1 MSDERG
7 DRDTTPTPTRDPK
20 SGSELI
26 THHSSLLTLLRPKQW
41 AKNGLLFAGILFT
54 LDRPHPPED
63 WARVAAGFVLFCLL
77 SSAGYIANDLVDREQ
92 DRLHPRKRLRPIA
105 SGDVS
110 PTIAAFLAGALALVG
125 AIGSYAIS
133 PRFGLTATGYLL
145 LTLAYSAWLKHIV
158 IIDVL
163 AIAAG
168 FVARAVAGAVAVSV
182 EISPWLL
189 VCTTLGAL
197 FLGLAKRRAELET
210 LQEDAGEHRPILN
223 EYTPALLDQMITIV
237 TSATLMAYALYTF
250 NSPTARGH
258 RSLMGTIPFVIY
270 GIFRYLYLIHAKSGG
285 GSPEN
290 TLFEDKPLLVTILLW
305 GAACA
310 IIVRW
315 G

>member
-1 MSDERG
+1 LTSF
-7 DRDTTPTPTRDPK
+7 
-20 SGSELI
+20 
-26 THHSSLLTLLRPKQW
+26 LTLLRPKQW

-63 WARVAAGFVLFCLL
+63 WARVAIGFALFCLL
-77 SSAGYIANDLVDREQ
+77 SSAGYIANDLIDREQ
-92 DRLHPRKRLRPIA
+92 DRLHPRKRHRPIA
-105 SGDVS
+105 SGKVA
-110 PTIAAFLAGALALVG
+110 PGVAAILGISLALAGAGG
-125 AIGSYAIS
+125 AFAINS
-133 PRFGLTATGYLL
+133 LFGLTATGYLL
-145 LTLAYSAWLKHIV
+145 LTLTYSFWLKHLV

-168 FVARAVAGAVAVSV
+168 FVLRAVAGTVAISV

-210 LQEDAGEHRPILN
+210 LQEEARQHRPILQ

-237 TSATLMAYALYTF
+237 TAATLMAYALYTF

-258 RSLMGTIPFVIY
+258 RSLMATIPFVIY
-270 GIFRYLYLIHAKSGG
+270 GLFRYLYLIHAKQSG

-290 TLFEDKPLLVTILLW
+290 TLFEDKPLLATILLW